1 MPEILIINFAK
12 GTSRTGSRSTTGGW
26 KISKLG
32 NEKILSVYSTL
43 QKFETLAKC
52 RPLKVTYLSYR
63 KKTEKNGREEGGF
76 LVKKGCKEGGVSL

>member
-12 GTSRTGSRSTTGGW
+12 GASRTGELENW
-26 KISKLG
+26 KMRELE

-43 QKFETLAKC
+43 PKFETLAKC
-52 RPLKVTYLSYR
+52 IPLKVTYLSYR
-63 KKTEKNGREEGGF
+63 KETEKNGREEGGF